1 MPARQSSVRAK
12 ARELLEAVQQLSP
25 AELRKFKRQFTAWHK
40 RNGKQHESEAELTHA
55 AKARL
60 PTTEE
65 RRLRRLMAK
74 SEQGTLT
81 PKELAQYRMLA
92 QRAERLNVERAEALA
107 ELVRR
112 RGKPLRVVIEEI
124 GSEGRADGS

>member
-1 MPARQSSVRAK
+1 
-12 ARELLEAVQQLSP
+12 
-25 AELRKFKRQFTAWHK
+25 
-40 RNGKQHESEAELTHA
+40 
-55 AKARL
+55 
-60 PTTEE
+60 
-65 RRLRRLMAK
+65 MAK